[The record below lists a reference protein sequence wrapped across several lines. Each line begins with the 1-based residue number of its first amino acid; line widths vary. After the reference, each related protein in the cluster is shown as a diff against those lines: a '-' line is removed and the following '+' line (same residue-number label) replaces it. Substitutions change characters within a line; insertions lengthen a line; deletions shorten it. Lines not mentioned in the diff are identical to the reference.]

1 MLKSKNSFEEIKNYN
16 SKKED
21 LEEELKVGRNKSS
34 KPMLWVSMISMVMF
48 FAGLTSAY
56 VISMRRDD
64 WVTFEL
70 PDAFY
75 ISTILIILSSI
86 TITISQKLLKKDKRE
101 LSIVFLLITFLL
113 GITFIWQQY
122 AGFEDL
128 RNAGLFFT
136 GPTSTVSTSFIIG
149 ITFIHVLHLLVGV
162 LVLLV
167 VIYNHFKYRYKSDD
181 LLGFE
186 LGAIFWHF
194 VDVLWI
200 YLFFFFYFIR

>member
-1 MLKSKNSFEEIKNYN
+1 MNISEK
-16 SKKED
+16 D
-21 LEEELKVGRNKSS
+21 LEKELTVGRKKSA

-149 ITFIHVLHLLVGV
+149 ISLMHAVHVFAGII
-162 LVLLV
+162 VLLV

>member
-1 MLKSKNSFEEIKNYN
+1 MNISEK
-16 SKKED
+16 D
-21 LEEELKVGRNKSS
+21 LEKELTVGRKKSA

-64 WVTFEL
+64 WVTFDL

-75 ISTILIILSSI
+75 MSTILIILSSI
-86 TITISQKLLKKDKRE
+86 TISMSQRFIKKGKRE
-101 LSIVFLLITFLL
+101 LSIVLLIITFVL
-113 GITFIWQQY
+113 GIAFVWQQY

-149 ITFIHVLHLLVGV
+149 ITLMHAFHVFAGII
-162 LVLLV
+162 VLLV
-167 VIYNHFKYRYKSDD
+167 VIYNHFKYKYTSDD

>member
-1 MLKSKNSFEEIKNYN
+1 MNISN
-16 SKKED
+16 ED
-21 LEEELKVGRNKSS
+21 LEEELKVGRKKSA

-56 VISMRRDD
+56 VISMKRDD
-64 WVTFEL
+64 WVTFDL

-75 ISTILIILSSI
+75 ISTVLIILSSI
-86 TITISQKLLKKDKRE
+86 TIFISQKLIKKDKRE
-101 LSIVFLLITFLL
+101 LSIAFLLITLAL
-113 GITFIWQQY
+113 GIAFVWQQY
-122 AGFEDL
+122 VGFLEL
-128 RNAGLFFT
+128 KGAGLYFT
-136 GPTSTVSTSFIIG
+136 GKDSTVSTSFIIG
-149 ITFIHVLHLLVGV
+149 ITLMHVLHIFAGII
-162 LVLLV
+162 VLLV
-167 VIYNHFKYRYKSDD
+167 VIYNHFKYQYKADD

>member
-1 MLKSKNSFEEIKNYN
+1 MNISKQE
-16 SKKED
+16 
-21 LEEELKVGRNKSS
+21 LQEELKVGRKKSA

-64 WVTFEL
+64 WVTFDL

-75 ISTILIILSSI
+75 TSTFLVILSSI
-86 TITISQKLLKKDKRE
+86 TIFISQRLIKKEKRE
-101 LSIVFLLITFLL
+101 LSIGFLVTTLIL
-113 GITFIWQQY
+113 GIAFVWFQWI
-122 AGFEDL
+122 GFNELKD
-128 RNAGLFFT
+128 AGLYFT
-136 GPTSTVSTSFIIG
+136 GKESTVSTSFIIG
-149 ITFIHVLHLLVGV
+149 ITLMHVIHIAAGII
-162 LVLLV
+162 VLLV
-167 VIYNHFKYRYKSDD
+167 VIYNHFKYRYKADD

-200 YLFFFFYFIR
+200 YLFLFFYFIR

>member
-1 MLKSKNSFEEIKNYN
+1 MNISEK
-16 SKKED
+16 D
-21 LEEELKVGRNKSS
+21 LEKEFTIGRKKSA

-75 ISTILIILSSI
+75 ISTVLIILSSI
-86 TITISQKLLKKDKRE
+86 TISISQRLIKKEKRE
-101 LSIVFLLITFLL
+101 LSIAFLLITFAL
-113 GITFIWQQY
+113 GIAFVWQQY

-128 RNAGLFFT
+128 RSAGLFFT

-149 ITFIHVLHLLVGV
+149 ITLMHALHVFAGII
-162 LVLLV
+162 VLLV
-167 VIYNHFKYRYKSDD
+167 VIYNHFNHKYTSDD

-194 VDVLWI
+194 IDVLWI

>member
-1 MLKSKNSFEEIKNYN
+1 MEEQTLQQELTVARKKSA
-16 SKKED
+16 
-21 LEEELKVGRNKSS
+21 

-56 VISMRRDD
+56 VISMKRDD
-64 WVTFEL
+64 WVTFDL

-75 ISTILIILSSI
+75 MSTILIVLSSI
-86 TITISQKLLKKDKRE
+86 TLILSQRFLKQDKRQIS
-101 LSIVFLLITFLL
+101 LVLVIVTLIL
-113 GITFIWQQY
+113 GIAFIWQQY
-122 AGFEDL
+122 LGFNEL
-128 RNAGLFFT
+128 KNAGLYFT
-136 GPTSTVSTSFIIG
+136 GPGSTVSTSFIIG
-149 ITFIHVLHLLVGV
+149 ITLMHVLHLIAGV
-162 LVLLV
+162 FVLFI
-167 VIYNHFKYRYKSDD
+167 VIYNHFKYKYKPND

>member
-1 MLKSKNSFEEIKNYN
+1 MNISEK
-16 SKKED
+16 D
-21 LEEELKVGRNKSS
+21 LEKELTVGRKKSA

-64 WVTFEL
+64 WVTFDL

-75 ISTILIILSSI
+75 MSTILIILSSI
-86 TITISQKLLKKDKRE
+86 TISMSQRFIKKGKKE
-101 LSIVFLLITFLL
+101 LSIVLLIITFVL
-113 GITFIWQQY
+113 GIAFVWQQY

-149 ITFIHVLHLLVGV
+149 ISLMHAFHVFAGII
-162 LVLLV
+162 VLLV
-167 VIYNHFKYRYKSDD
+167 VIYNHFKYKYTSDD